1 MKKHGFA
8 RDSIWTSEKDLYES
22 DEDAVTGIFKLTDSE
37 DTLKQW
43 NYHFELEY
51 LVTLTANSLVTKLVY
66 TNALWLSS
74 CRIKNTDSSA
84 FNCKALLH
92 TYYALENVND
102 IEIKGMHF
110 IMHWIH

>member
-37 DTLKQW
+37 ETLKQW

-66 TNALWLSS
+66 IQMHYDYRPVGSRTPTHPPSIAKLS
-74 CRIKNTDSSA
+74 CMPTM
-84 FNCKALLH
+84 LLR
-92 TYYALENVND
+92 
-102 IEIKGMHF
+102 M
-110 IMHWIH
+110 